1 MNEHKGI
8 CNCLDTY
15 LWCVNELDKFEEIV
29 IFENDIK
36 SIVTKEQFDAIKY
49 EVEQM
54 KELKITN
61 EDIKL
66 LKEMKDNCL
75 KLSVYEDEKRL
86 LKANAIT
93 KFLIEHEEKQE
104 LIDYLKEKKKEYT
117 ELYNKSYDIINF
129 NRYESLNILCEEIL
143 SKIEKE

>member
-1 MNEHKGI
+1 
-8 CNCLDTY
+8 
-15 LWCVNELDKFEEIV
+15 
-29 IFENDIK
+29 
-36 SIVTKEQFDAIKY
+36 
-49 EVEQM
+49 M

-104 LIDYLKEKKKEYT
+104 LIDYLKEQIDLQT
-117 ELYNKSYDIINF
+117 EITKNSKSFRSTKYQIAI
-129 NRYESLNILCEEIL
+129 SLRLLCQEIL
-143 SKIEKE
+143 FKIEKE

>member
-1 MNEHKGI
+1 
-8 CNCLDTY
+8 
-15 LWCVNELDKFEEIV
+15 
-29 IFENDIK
+29 
-36 SIVTKEQFDAIKY
+36 
-49 EVEQM
+49 M

-93 KFLIEHEEKQE
+93 KFLIEHEKKQE
-104 LIDYLKEKKKEYT
+104 LIDYLKDLVEKKHTNDKVVWFDSDYT
-117 ELYNKSYDIINF
+117 KDFGELCTMAGVGN
-129 NRYESLNILCEEIL
+129 NRLPLVPLSEIENIL

>member
-104 LIDYLKEKKKEYT
+104 LISYLKEQ
-117 ELYNKSYDIINF
+117 INQCPLTGNNENDMF
-129 NRYESLNILCEEIL
+129 YIGKMRVYQKIL